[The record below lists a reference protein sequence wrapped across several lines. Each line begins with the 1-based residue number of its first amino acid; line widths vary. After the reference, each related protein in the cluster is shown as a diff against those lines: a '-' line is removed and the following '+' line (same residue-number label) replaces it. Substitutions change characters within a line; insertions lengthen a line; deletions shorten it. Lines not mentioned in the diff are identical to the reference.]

1 MINTIIRTKEE
12 IMTIFINREQLHQQV
27 WNTPMTKLAP
37 IYGVKNYELKK
48 ICDRFLIPTP
58 KSGYWSK
65 LSFGKSEDIV
75 PLPLWKNCIPCNFK
89 PKEKNLTAS
98 LQPTIGEIPIVI
110 NKPIKIVELIP
121 KKVDYAIAVK
131 KNLTTPHDL
140 IEKAQ
145 KELKSCTPDTYG
157 RLSSRRAIAIN
168 VSLDN
173 VKRALL
179 IMDMI
184 FKWFEKRG
192 YKIRKPFDDS
202 SQTWLVVDGI
212 DIEIEIM
219 EKSKLTGK
227 VKSNWGYEYN
237 QYTPTG
243 DLTLKINTYAYD
255 TKIRTNWSDG
265 KLQTIEELLNGF
277 IDSVFAIVLIRQK
290 ENERREQERLLQ
302 EERRKNRIYEE
313 QCAQYEN
320 QLIEK
325 LIKQSNDMAGS
336 VRIREYIFAVEQRAK
351 IQFSSDE
358 DYPKE
363 LSDWIEWANKQADS
377 IDPLYEKWPSYIS
390 ALDVIDK
397 SKIR

>member
-1 MINTIIRTKEE
+1 ML
-12 IMTIFINREQLHQQV
+12 IFINREQLYQQV
-27 WNTPMTKLAP
+27 WKMPMTKLAL

-48 ICDRFLIPTP
+48 MCDRFLIPTP

-65 LSFGKSEDIV
+65 LSFGKHGDIEL
-75 PLPLWKNCIPCNFK
+75 LPIFKICVPCNVK
-89 PKEKNLTAS
+89 NKKEISTVTLLPKTAD
-98 LQPTIGEIPIVI
+98 IPVVI
-110 NKPIKIVELIP
+110 HKPIKIIELTP
-121 KKVDYAIAVK
+121 KKVDHGIAVK

-145 KELKSCTPDTYG
+145 KELKTCSPDNYG
-157 RLSSRRAIAIN
+157 RLSTRRAIAIN
-168 VSLDN
+168 VSRDN

-179 IMDMI
+179 TMDTI

-192 YKIRKPFDDS
+192 YKIRKPSNES
-202 SQTWLVVDGI
+202 SLTLITVDGI
-212 DIEIEIM
+212 DIEIEII

-243 DLTLKINTYAYD
+243 GLTLKINTYTYD
-255 TKIRTNWSDG
+255 SKVQTNWSDG
-265 KLQTIEELLNGF
+265 KMQTIEELLNSF

-290 ENERREQERLLQ
+290 ENERRENERLVH

-320 QLIEK
+320 QLRDN
-325 LIKQSNDMAGS
+325 LIKQSNEIAVS
-336 VRIREYIFAVEQRAK
+336 VRIREYATSVEQKAK
-351 IQFSSDE
+351 LHYTDE

-363 LSDWIEWANKQADS
+363 LADWIEWAKNQADS

-390 ALDVIDK
+390 ARDVIDR